1 MINSVNNKVKEVSY
15 KILHRIYPVKH
26 VLERFK
32 LNIDY
37 SCEFCSNEKET
48 IFHLFFHCIYTK
60 IFWVDVENSIT
71 RKCNTA
77 VKLGGSDIMI
87 YVDDYGIEKDKA
99 YIIQLLVIM
108 GKFHIHK
115 MKWSGGKPNVFYF
128 INEFK
133 QYCNT
138 VDKCKAK
145 KALRTSNII
154 CKFETDK

>member
-1 MINSVNNKVKEVSY
+1 M
-15 KILHRIYPVKH
+15 YPVKH

-60 IFWVDVENSIT
+60 IFWVDVENLIT
-71 RKCNTA
+71 RKFYTA

-115 MKWSGGKPNVFYF
+115 MKWSAHYFSCFIYFVFLLPL
-128 INEFK
+128 
-133 QYCNT
+133 
-138 VDKCKAK
+138 
-145 KALRTSNII
+145 ALFMFFFSFVIL
-154 CKFETDK
+154 CTDGIYMQNSFSLVVIYVHMQ